1 MIDTENFLEQLILK
15 AMPDADKEEIE
26 MMIDETEP
34 TLYNRI
40 ISSIAEKIDNEKGQ
54 ATLDILEEKWVTPE
68 VAEYLKKNI
77 PNFSEFL
84 EKVYNDFE
92 TMYLKEFETFDK
104 QFGDETFED
113 EK

>member
-54 ATLDILEEKWVTPE
+54 ATLDILEEK
-68 VAEYLKKNI
+68 
-77 PNFSEFL
+77 
-84 EKVYNDFE
+84 
-92 TMYLKEFETFDK
+92 
-104 QFGDETFED
+104 
-113 EK
+113 